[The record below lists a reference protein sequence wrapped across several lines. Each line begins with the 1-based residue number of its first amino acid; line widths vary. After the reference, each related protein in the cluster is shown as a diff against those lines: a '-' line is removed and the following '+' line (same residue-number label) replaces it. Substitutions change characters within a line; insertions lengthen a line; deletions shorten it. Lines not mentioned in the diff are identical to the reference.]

1 MKNKSE
7 IRSRLISSIKV
18 ILAVG
23 AMIAI
28 CTFISKTNQ
37 FEAYAE
43 TTASALDWE
52 LKNTPKVKYKD
63 GGVISDATATPT
75 EGVIIYTIGEKSGQ
89 ERITTSSTSK
99 IGTIIDVD
107 GNVESVKYQLTQFT
121 ISPTSYSP
129 SGTIE
134 PIDGVVSKASGASKA
149 KAVFDLSQIEI
160 ITTTYGNIIKSL
172 SADTIEINVTE
183 AKDINKV
190 KAKLPITFNANVTLN
205 GSSTV
210 TKWTGANLSNSTID
224 WDTSPTGYD
233 KSKDVEY
240 SFTWIGNLPK
250 DGAIIKDTTTAHAA
264 VGIPVTVTF
273 KVVKDTDYEKLID
286 NYSSDLIDEEI
297 TNSGDFEIKVSDFD
311 DDFVKAVLK
320 YLLNNGDDDDDY
332 VKDIKNAVSGSSTKI
347 KLTFKI
353 KDGDPSSKAK
363 ERMKDAAKEKKNGS
377 ISDYFDLSLKLT
389 IGNKEYEVSDIGS
402 KNSLEFKVKVPSDSR
417 KSSRQ
422 YNTVRDH
429 DDKSKLLNDSYKD
442 LSDDKWLSF
451 KSYLFSDYAI
461 AYTDSSSS
469 SSKSSSSSS
478 SRSSSVAG
486 ARTTTTGGTSSGNA
500 AGGSRT
506 GSGAPKTGD
515 EFNAKL
521 WIYFLVVGV
530 VVALCAFILYQDTK
544 DWRDEKKEAK

>member
-28 CTFISKTNQ
+28 CTFVSRKFDTSVYANEPTTSSINWTATVGTPTKILCSDGQTECSGITATDIKIKINDGNRDVVSSTTSRQGSFNVNDTTRTYTLSVTDCTMSGGVLFNSCRKTISGTIQGSSLNLDIGDFNIITNKD
-37 FEAYAE
+37 
-43 TTASALDWE
+43 ASTVAWVATLGE
-52 LKNTPKVKYKD
+52 PTIYYKD
-63 GGVISDATATPT
+63 GKTKYDGITASNIKITIKKGESEIVSPTLSRRGNFKTSDT
-75 EGVIIYTIGEKSGQ
+75 SGSY
-89 ERITTSSTSK
+89 ELSVTGCDLSGGALYSSSSGTVT
-99 IGTIIDVD
+99 GTIT
-107 GNVESVKYQLTQFT
+107 NNQLN
-121 ISPTSYSP
+121 
-129 SGTIE
+129 
-134 PIDGVVSKASGASKA
+134 
-149 KAVFDLSQIEI
+149 LSLDNFSI
-160 ITTTYGNIIKSL
+160 ITTT
-172 SADTIEINVTE
+172 E
-183 AKDINKV
+183 A
-190 KAKLPITFNANVTLN
+190 
-205 GSSTV
+205 S
-210 TKWTGANLSNSTID
+210 
-224 WDTSPTGYD
+224 
-233 KSKDVEY
+233 
-240 SFTWIGNLPK
+240 
-250 DGAIIKDTTTAHAA
+250 
-264 VGIPVTVTF
+264 
-273 KVVKDTDYEKLID
+273 DYEKLID
-286 NYSSDLIDEEI
+286 NYSDNLIDEEI

-320 YLLNNGDDDDDY
+320 YLLSNGDDDDDY

-363 ERMKDAAKEKKNGS
+363 DRMKDAAKEKKNGS

-478 SRSSSVAG
+478 SRSSSIAS
-486 ARTTTTGGTSSGNA
+486 ARTPTTGVTSSGNA